1 MLEKIGN
8 AIKDKNKSAVLL
20 LLACFIFVFILP
32 AIEFTSNMLSICLF
46 SLIIFLA
53 SYPISRKVI
62 FIGFVAILIEL
73 ATRATDLIYVHYL
86 AELTT
91 NLFIIFL
98 VGSVIKHI
106 MNQKNVSIYTLVNA
120 LNGYLLLGINDLLTA
135 FWFARRGKHHGKHH
149 FTGGFAAMFPTASD
163 KTLGSGK
170 FSLGPSFDYEFESGR
185 WFAGAIALQVW
196 SVAGPSDLKAVNM
209 LMIKPFVVFN
219 VVKRFDLI
227 YMPYGISVYWN
238 KPAGEKVYLPLG
250 GGGQYQIP
258 LGKKTTLNL
267 GAQFFKNV
275 IRPTKGTVY
284 DLRFLVEFVF

>member
-1 MLEKIGN
+1 MLENIAN
-8 AIKDKNKSAVLL
+8 TIKDKNKSAVLL

-98 VGSVIKHI
+98 VGSVIRHI

-120 LNGYLLLGINDLLTA
+120 LNGYLLLGIMFMGLVAFCDL
-135 FWFARRGKHHGKHH
+135 
-149 FTGGFAAMFPTASD
+149 
-163 KTLGSGK
+163 
-170 FSLGPSFDYEFESGR
+170 
-185 WFAGAIALQVW
+185 
-196 SVAGPSDLKAVNM
+196 
-209 LMIKPFVVFN
+209 
-219 VVKRFDLI
+219 
-227 YMPYGISVYWN
+227 YMPGSFNSSGNSDMELVYYTLITLTTAGYGDIT
-238 KPAGEKVYLPLG
+238 PQLPLAQSLAMLIAVM
-250 GGGQYQIP
+250 GQFYVAVVVAI
-258 LGKKTTLNL
+258 LVGKY
-267 GAQFFKNV
+267 ASKN
-275 IRPTKGTVY
+275 
-284 DLRFLVEFVF
+284 